1 MGNDRIEQT
10 KEIQGKQTIK
20 ISTTLSKMDNHLMVL
35 LLNLV
40 EKLTHM
46 GWSMDVNIIN
56 TSEEGSGWFIT
67 GEKVENQ
74 FFFPPSHRDE
84 FDAQNRG

>member
-20 ISTTLSKMDNHLMVL
+20 ISTTLSKIDNHLTVL
-35 LLNLV
+35 LLALV

-56 TSEEGSGWFIT
+56 TSEEGSGWYII
-67 GEKVENQ
+67 GEKVESQ
-74 FFFPPSHRDE
+74 LSFPFSHQDE